1 MCLMSGTPAAEV
13 HIDEALI
20 RALLREQ
27 HPDLAHLP
35 CLPVDAGWDN
45 VMVRLGD
52 SLCLR
57 LPRRT
62 CGGDLIVREQTWLP
76 RLSKV
81 LPLPIPVPL
90 RVGVPGCGYPW
101 RWSIVRWLAGVTAD
115 LSPPAADEAT
125 RLGEFL
131 RALHVQA
138 PADAPKNPVRGVPL
152 RERAS
157 QVEDRMRRLEKKS
170 VPALTEEVYRIWETA
185 LTAPIDIE
193 PTWIHGDLHSRN
205 ILVSEG
211 ALTGVID
218 WGDMAAGDLAT
229 DLASIWM
236 LFADPDARARALS
249 ASGSVTQATYLRAK
263 GCAVGFGVTLLDT
276 GLVDHPQHAAIG
288 ERALRRVVEGP

>member
-1 MCLMSGTPAAEV
+1 MSGTPAAEI

-35 CLPVDAGWDN
+35 CVPVDAGWDN
-45 VMVRLGD
+45 LMLRLGD

-57 LPRRT
+57 LPRRAV
-62 CGGDLIVREQTWLP
+62 GAELIVSEQAWLP
-76 RLSKV
+76 GLSKV

-101 RWSIVRWLAGVTAD
+101 RWSIARWLEGVTAD
-115 LSPPAADEAT
+115 LSPPAAGEAT

-131 RALHVQA
+131 RALHVRA
-138 PADAPKNPVRGVPL
+138 PAEAPKNPVRGVPL
-152 RERAS
+152 RERAA
-157 QVEDRMRRLEKKS
+157 QVEDRMRRLEQKA
-170 VPALTEEVYRIWETA
+170 VPALTDEVYRIWETA

-205 ILVSEG
+205 VLVSEG

-218 WGDMAAGDLAT
+218 WGDMAAGDRAT

-236 LFADPDARARALS
+236 LFADPEARARALS

-263 GCAVGFGVTLLDT
+263 GWVVGLGVILLDT

-288 ERALRRVVEGP
+288 ELALRRVAEGP

>member
-1 MCLMSGTPAAEV
+1 MSGTPAAEV
-13 HIDEALI
+13 QIDEALI

-35 CLPVDAGWDN
+35 CVPVDAGWDN

-52 SLCLR
+52 ALCLR

-76 RLSKV
+76 GLSQV
-81 LPLPIPVPL
+81 LPLPIPVPV

-101 RWSIVRWLAGVTAD
+101 RWSVVPWLHGVSAD
-115 LSPPAADEAT
+115 FSPPDADEAT
-125 RLGEFL
+125 RLGTFL
-131 RALHVQA
+131 KALHVRA
-138 PADAPKNPVRGVPL
+138 PAEAPKNPVRGVPL
-152 RERAS
+152 QQRAV
-157 QVEDRMRRLEKKS
+157 QVEDRMRRLEEKA
-170 VPALTEEVYRIWETA
+170 VPALSAQVCRVWERA
-185 LTAPIDIE
+185 LAAPIDVE
-193 PTWIHGDLHSRN
+193 STWIHGDLHSRN

-211 ALTGVID
+211 ALSGVID

-236 LFADPDARARALS
+236 LFADPAARDRALS

-263 GCAVGFGVTLLDT
+263 GWAVAFGVTLLDT